1 MIQMPEAKLK
11 VELIAYTPNPVELCA
26 QAAGICYDKEK
37 KENPG
42 EFIKRIIKSGHESV
56 IEHAVF
62 TFRVEG
68 VSRALTHQLVR
79 HRLAS
84 YSQRSQRYVKEPE
97 PSYIMPDFTYIKG
110 TEVIASP
117 EIGNPNYKS
126 ELAKNVFINAIESAW
141 KYYNR
146 LLELGVKPEDARFVL
161 PNACETKF
169 VMTANAREF
178 RHILTLRMD
187 KHAQWEI
194 RAMSKAIFDL
204 LMKVAA
210 PLFDD
215 LIDLRGD

>member
-1 MIQMPEAKLK
+1 MPEAKLN

-26 QAAGICYDKEK
+26 QSAGICYDKEK

-42 EFIKRIIKSGHESV
+42 EFIKRIIKTGHESV

-84 YSQRSQRYVKEPE
+84 YSQRSQRYVKEST
-97 PSYIMPDFTYIKG
+97 PSYIMPDFSYLDRPVAEELLRRSIIVRTVF
-110 TEVIASP
+110 TEAM
-117 EIGNPNYKS
+117 
-126 ELAKNVFINAIESAW
+126 NAAW
-141 KYYNR
+141 NYYNV
-146 LLELGVKPEDARFVL
+146 LLAQGVKPEDARFVL

-169 VMTANAREF
+169 VMTVNAREL
-178 RHILTLRMD
+178 RHILQLRMD
-187 KHAQWEI
+187 KKAQWEI
-194 RAMSKAIFDL
+194 REMCRWMFNL
-204 LMKVAA
+204 VMGVAR

-215 LIDLRGD
+215 LAGLAMS